1 MTLPNFSAVGAA
13 YGLPSVRLDQQD
25 FRESLR
31 AAIEAPGPGLIE
43 VMLDPEQGFEPRVSS
58 RQLPD
63 GTIRS
68 PELEDMYPF
77 LQPEELSAAMPGPA
91 PSESTSALPC
101 LADRSPNNPIT
112 RSSHPGVFMN
122 YKQES
127 ERLFDGLFVLEL
139 ANNHWGNVDRGLRII
154 TDFSRIVRFN
164 NVKASI
170 KLQFRDVDRFV
181 HRDFRERSDI
191 RYIKKTLDTQMSVDD
206 YKRLID
212 AVRASGCIPM
222 STPFDEESVRLCV
235 RLGVEIIKI
244 ASSDLNDW
252 VLIEEI
258 AKTRKPVI
266 VSTGGSSLRT
276 STTWRSSSAIG
287 TSRSPSTI
295 AYRSIRPEGTRNQS
309 GRFPAGSL
317 SGSRHR
323 LLDPRKSDWTSS
335 VMIAYAKGARTFE
348 RHIDIEADGI
358 PVSPYCTLPDQ
369 ADVWFKAYKKAVEMC
384 GAPGTAKRIP
394 PQRKLRLDG
403 MVRGV
408 YAKRDLTAGAE
419 LLPDDYYLAI
429 PLQKGQMSCRELMNG
444 ERLLEPVTAH
454 APIRVTQIDSPYAQS
469 AALRNHRAA
478 GTLIDNGAARSL
490 GTGIARM
497 QPSNRTKCNRI
508 WPLSG
513 RLPMRRFG

>member
-1 MTLPNFSAVGAA
+1 
-13 YGLPSVRLDQQD
+13 
-25 FRESLR
+25 
-31 AAIEAPGPGLIE
+31 
-43 VMLDPEQGFEPRVSS
+43 
-58 RQLPD
+58 
-63 GTIRS
+63 
-68 PELEDMYPF
+68 
-77 LQPEELSAAMPGPA
+77 
-91 PSESTSALPC
+91 
-101 LADRSPNNPIT
+101 
-112 RSSHPGVFMN
+112 
-122 YKQES
+122 
-127 ERLFDGLFVLEL
+127 
-139 ANNHWGNVDRGLRII
+139 
-154 TDFSRIVRFN
+154 
-164 NVKASI
+164 
-170 KLQFRDVDRFV
+170 
-181 HRDFRERSDI
+181 
-191 RYIKKTLDTQMSVDD
+191 MSVDD

-295 AYRSIRPEGTRNQS
+295 AYRSIRRKTITRNQS

-317 SGSRHR
+317 SDHVIGFSTHE
-323 LLDPRKSDWTSS
+323 KSDWTSS

-394 PQRKLRLDG
+394 PQKEIAYLDG

-469 AALRNHRAA
+469 AALRETIEQR
-478 GTLIDNGAARSL
+478 GL
-490 GTGIARM
+490 
-497 QPSNRTKCNRI
+497 
-508 WPLSG
+508 
-513 RLPMRRFG
+513 

>member
-1 MTLPNFSAVGAA
+1 
-13 YGLPSVRLDQQD
+13 
-25 FRESLR
+25 
-31 AAIEAPGPGLIE
+31 
-43 VMLDPEQGFEPRVSS
+43 
-58 RQLPD
+58 
-63 GTIRS
+63 
-68 PELEDMYPF
+68 
-77 LQPEELSAAMPGPA
+77 
-91 PSESTSALPC
+91 
-101 LADRSPNNPIT
+101 
-112 RSSHPGVFMN
+112 MN

-266 VSTGGSSLRT
+266 VSTGGSSLKDVDDLAKFFRNRHIPLAINHCVSIYPSEDQELEINQVDFLRDRYPDHVIGF
-276 STTWRSSSAIG
+276 STHEKT
-287 TSRSPSTI
+287 
-295 AYRSIRPEGTRNQS
+295 
-309 GRFPAGSL
+309 
-317 SGSRHR
+317 
-323 LLDPRKSDWTSS
+323 DWTSS

-394 PQRKLRLDG
+394 PQKEIAYLDG
-403 MVRGV
+403 LVRGV
-408 YAKRDLTAGAE
+408 YAKRDLMAGAE
-419 LLPDDYYLAI
+419 LLADDYYLAI

-469 AALRNHRAA
+469 AALRETIEQR
-478 GTLIDNGAARSL
+478 GL
-490 GTGIARM
+490 
-497 QPSNRTKCNRI
+497 
-508 WPLSG
+508 
-513 RLPMRRFG
+513 